1 MFGFKDARS
10 LNYSPHQ
17 NSAGPTQD
25 MDWIFDGAEYDPTWP
40 NDYEKVVKGTVS
52 NKAIKLN
59 SSDFCCESYMWNNRK
74 NSKNNNIKTYLLS

>member
-25 MDWIFDGAEYDPTWP
+25 MDWIFDGAEYDPMWP
-40 NDYEKVVKGTVS
+40 NDYEKVVKGKLKRQWIEIPVTFAVS
-52 NKAIKLN
+52 HICGITGTNPKI
-59 SSDFCCESYMWNNRK
+59 
-74 NSKNNNIKTYLLS
+74 TT